1 MCGFAGFLDS
11 TLRENGRARTV
22 CRAMAD
28 TLVHRGPDGGDTW
41 VDEKL
46 GVGLGHRRLSIIDLS
61 PAGHQPMRSASGRY
75 CLAYNGE
82 IYNAEE
88 IAAELREE
96 GRTFRG
102 HSDTEVL
109 LEAIDSWG
117 LLPALGRSV
126 GMFAFA
132 LWDAQEQVLHLV
144 RDRLGIKPLYYGW
157 AGKAFLFGSE
167 LKALREHPAWEG
179 RIHRGALALQM
190 RHNCVPSPWSI
201 YEGFYKLM
209 PGCVLSVPIGV
220 DASVGFSALP
230 VHQSEPACLQ
240 PTSFWDAGEVFLR
253 GASHP
258 FQGTEDEAQEEIE
271 AVLKT
276 AVKQRMISDVP
287 LGAFL
292 SGGIDSSVVVALMQT
307 QSSVPV
313 QTFSIGFERGFF
325 DESRYA
331 ADLAERLG
339 TDHTLLVCTP
349 EQVLDVVPEI
359 PRLYDE
365 PFSDSSQ
372 IPTTILSRLTR
383 NHVTV
388 ALSGDGGDEVF
399 AGYRRYVLA
408 PYLWSRTS
416 KLPYRFRA
424 ALGGLIKAIPTRAW
438 DRVYGGMDSFLP
450 NKFRGGMPGMA
461 AEKLGGTIGA
471 RDPDALYHFLTSSW
485 KSPEDLVWGAAEPST
500 AVSDPRRRLSHD
512 EFLLRMRHGDLV
524 SYLPDDILV
533 KVDRAS
539 MAASLEARVPLLD
552 HRLVELASTMPPEF
566 LLKGDQTKRPL
577 RRYLSKFMT
586 QEWIDRPKHG
596 FGIPMADLLR
606 GPLRDWAEAQLDPG
620 RLRGEGYLNSKMVRD
635 LWAEHLSGRSD
646 WHARLWDVLMFQ
658 AWLETQ

>member
-1 MCGFAGFLDS
+1 M
-11 TLRENGRARTV
+11 AR
-22 CRAMAD
+22 
-28 TLVHRGPDGGDTW
+28 TLVHRGPDGEDVW
-41 VDEKL
+41 VDANR

-61 PAGHQPMRSASGRY
+61 PAGRQPMQSASGRY
-75 CLAYNGE
+75 WITYNGE
-82 IYNAEE
+82 IYNAGEMS
-88 IAAELREE
+88 ADLQKE
-96 GRTFRG
+96 GHAFRG

-117 LLPALGRSV
+117 LFPALERSA

-132 LWDAQEQVLHLV
+132 LWDAEERVLHLV

-157 AGKAFLFGSE
+157 AGKVFLFGSE
-167 LKALREHPAWEG
+167 LKALRAHPAWEG
-179 RIHRGALALQM
+179 RINRGALSLQM
-190 RHNCVPSPWSI
+190 RHSYVPSPWSI

-209 PGCVLSVPIGV
+209 PGCVLSVPLGV
-220 DASVGFSALP
+220 DASVGFSPLP
-230 VHQSEPACLQ
+230 EPQSEPASLR

-253 GASHP
+253 GASQP
-258 FQGTEDEAQEEIE
+258 FQGSEDEAQEEIE

-276 AVKQRMISDVP
+276 AVRQRMISDVP

-307 QSSVPV
+307 QSSVPIR
-313 QTFSIGFERGFF
+313 TFSIGFEHGFF

-359 PRLYDE
+359 PRFYDE

-383 NHVTV
+383 ASVTV

-408 PYLWSRTS
+408 PYLWRRAS
-416 KLPYRFRA
+416 KVPYRLRA
-424 ALGGLIKAIPTRAW
+424 GLGRLIQAVPTRTW
-438 DRVYGGMDSFLP
+438 DRVYGGMDSLLP

-471 RDPDALYHFLTSSW
+471 RDPDAVYQFLTSSW
-485 KSPEDLVWGAAEPST
+485 KKPEDLVLRATEPST
-500 AVSDPRRRLSHD
+500 AMSDPGRRLNHD
-512 EFLLRMRHGDLV
+512 DFLLRMRHGDLV
-524 SYLPDDILV
+524 GYLPDDILV

-539 MAASLEARVPLLD
+539 MAASLETRVPLLD
-552 HRLVELASTMPPEF
+552 HRVVELVSTLPPEF

-577 RRYLSKFMT
+577 RRYLAGFMT
-586 QEWIDRPKHG
+586 PEWIDRPKHG
-596 FGIPMADLLR
+596 FGIPMADMLR

-620 RLRGEGYLNSKMVRD
+620 RLRNEGYLNAKLVRER
-635 LWAEHLSGRSD
+635 WAEHLSGRSD

-658 AWLETQ
+658 AWLESQ